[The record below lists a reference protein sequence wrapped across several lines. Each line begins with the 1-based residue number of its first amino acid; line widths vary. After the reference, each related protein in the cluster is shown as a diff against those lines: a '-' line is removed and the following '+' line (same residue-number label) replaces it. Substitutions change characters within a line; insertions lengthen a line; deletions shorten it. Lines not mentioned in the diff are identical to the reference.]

1 MPSRERVAALVQAV
15 EERRELDAIRAFY
28 AEDAQTQENQR
39 PPTVGRA
46 ALLEKEAQFLATIVT
61 MHAAH
66 AVSYA
71 VDGDRVAINWVFEW
85 TNASGQRFRMDE
97 IAYQLW
103 EGDRIVR
110 EQYYYDTASL
120 RVEPSV

>member
-28 AEDAQTQENQR
+28 AEEAQTQENQR

-61 MHAAH
+61 MHAAY
-66 AVSYA
+66 AVSYV

-85 TNASGQRFRMDE
+85 TNTSGQRFRMDE

-120 RVEPSV
+120 RVEPVL